1 MQGVSR
7 LKGCW
12 NEFIARLEPQTL
24 FNASSYSY
32 HSTAPLPHPR
42 RPQHVHPHIPPVQTP
57 DAFEQ
62 TVRADHIEDFRSDVF
77 WIESPRRRFHFEL
90 GERLRLPQGRDEH
103 RAPVVRDI
111 ADPGTRGC
119 RLVVPGDVASVC
131 LLYTSPSPR
140 DATLSRMPSSA

>member
-7 LKGCW
+7 LKGW

-42 RPQHVHPHIPPVQTP
+42 RPQHVHPHLPPIQTP

-62 TVRADHIEDFRSDVF
+62 TVRTDHIEDISCDVSRL
-77 WIESPRRRFHFEL
+77 ESPRRRLHFEL

-111 ADPGTRGC
+111 VEPGTRGC
-119 RLVVPGDVASVC
+119 RLVVPGDVASV
-131 LLYTSPSPR
+131 LVLVIAVPVAKRFVTR
-140 DATLSRMPSSA
+140 E